1 MALEFWQIAEARKA
15 LDEFC
20 SQHQLVVDEEAAR
33 RASDY
38 LLGATTKGIENSQDL
53 ASELR
58 RHAFISE
65 TDARSED

>member
-20 SQHQLVVDEEAAR
+20 SQHRLVIDEEAAR
-33 RASDY
+33 KASDY
-38 LLGATTKGIENSQDL
+38 LLDVTTKGIENAQDL

-58 RHAFISE
+58 RHAFVSE
-65 TDARSED
+65 TEASSEG

>member
-20 SQHQLVVDEEAAR
+20 SQHRLIIDEEAAR
-33 RASDY
+33 KASDY

-58 RHAFISE
+58 RHAFEGE
-65 TDARSED
+65 TQSRPKD

>member
-20 SQHQLVVDEEAAR
+20 NQHQLIVDEEAAR
-33 RASDY
+33 KASDY

-58 RHAFISE
+58 RHAFSGDTE
-65 TDARSED
+65 SRQKD